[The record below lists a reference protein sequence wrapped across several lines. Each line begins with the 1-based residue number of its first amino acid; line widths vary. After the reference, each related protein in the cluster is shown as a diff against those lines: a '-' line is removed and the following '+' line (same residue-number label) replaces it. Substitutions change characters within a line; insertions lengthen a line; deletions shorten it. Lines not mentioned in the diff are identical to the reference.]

1 MACIPA
7 AATGTLRRTGASN
20 VCETLQTNDLEIPSI
35 ITRLVVFFLG
45 KAAAWR
51 VGTFGAVVVVR
62 IVGGI
67 RFVVE
72 LVAFHVAFS
81 L

>member
-1 MACIPA
+1 M
-7 AATGTLRRTGASN
+7 GASN
-20 VCETLQTNDLEIPSI
+20 VCETVHTNDLEIPSI

-51 VGTFGAVVVVR
+51 VGTVGAVVVVT
-62 IVGGI
+62 IVGGT
-67 RFVVE
+67 RFMVE
-72 LVAFHVAFS
+72 LAAFHVAFC